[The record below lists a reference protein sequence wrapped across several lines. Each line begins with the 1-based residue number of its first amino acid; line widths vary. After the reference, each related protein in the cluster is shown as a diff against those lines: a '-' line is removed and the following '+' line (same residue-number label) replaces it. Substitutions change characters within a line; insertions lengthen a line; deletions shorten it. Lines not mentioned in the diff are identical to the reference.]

1 MKNISTVTINGI
13 VYEGKVDLVQSLIDS
28 GLITPVEST
37 PVETPKTES
46 KPKSKGK
53 GKSKAAE
60 SVATP
65 VSEAESPKV
74 LYTNKNGLQ
83 FIKPRDYTNSH
94 MADYKAMSEEMYGTP
109 IPPKAHRADVYKALG
124 WII

>member
-65 VSEAESPKV
+65 VAEAESPKV

-83 FIKPRDYTNSH
+83 FIKSRAYTNAH
-94 MADYKAMSEEMYGTP
+94 MDDYHAKSQEMYGTP
-109 IPPKAHRADVYKALG
+109 TPPAKNRADVYRALG